1 MLLFLARGAHPDS
14 GVSGPPGD
22 ASGGGERLDPPQVRV
37 TLQRRGV
44 GRLQVAVDVAHH
56 ARRLL
61 VALGVDVP
69 EHQQCPAPG
78 ELEREE
84 AAQAAAGARDE
95 AHLARHALLL
105 GPHQPARRGQHERPE
120 HFESDHEEL
129 YHDVHRDARNRA
141 RVQRPRPR
149 PPRAGQPGSRP
160 PGCLSEPPRAEGC
173 ALPRGALRAGVRGAV
188 PCLRGDTPA
197 RARRGGPRAVPA
209 AAAARLGASCRRLPA
224 RPAAPARPA
233 GRSRCSGGDSRDLGG
248 ARCPHGQAAAARVSP
263 EPARRLPLTPGEGR
277 AAETARARRPPRE
290 LST

>member
-1 MLLFLARGAHPDS
+1 MGPSRG
-14 GVSGPPGD
+14 GL
-22 ASGGGERLDPPQVRV
+22 GGGARLDPAQVRV

-44 GRLQVAVDVAHH
+44 GRLQVSVDVAHH

-61 VALGVDVP
+61 VALSIDVP
-69 EHQQCPAPG
+69 EHQQRPAPG

-95 AHLARHALLL
+95 AHLAGHALLL

-129 YHDVHRDARNRA
+129 HHDVHRDARNPA

-149 PPRAGQPGSRP
+149 SPRAGQPGSRP
-160 PGCLSEPPRAEGC
+160 RGVCQSRPDQKAAPRA
-173 ALPRGALRAGVRGAV
+173 LSRGALRAGVRGAA
-188 PCLRGDTPA
+188 PCSRGATPA
-197 RARRGGPRAVPA
+197 RVRRGGPGVVPA
-209 AAAARLGASCRRLPA
+209 AAAARLGASCRRPPA
-224 RPAAPARPA
+224 RPSVPQRPP
-233 GRSRCSGGDSRDLGG
+233 GRSRCSGGDSRELVG
-248 ARCPHGQAAAARVSP
+248 ARCPHGQAAAARASP